1 MTRQTKIL
9 LVRVTSVIG
18 IVAAIAAILFI
29 QVSRNFRTIV
39 NLTDD
44 QARFMLNNELP
55 KGTNKFRVKQF
66 LDARKW
72 PYSDNG
78 AMVQTMI
85 HDAAHNGLI
94 RTDIQIKFSFD
105 SEEKLISYEIKDF
118 LTGP

>member
-29 QVSRNFRTIV
+29 QVSRNFRTIL

-72 PYSDNG
+72 PYSDNA

-85 HDAAHNGLI
+85 HDAAHNALI
-94 RTDIQIKFSFD
+94 LKGTQTQFYFHC
-105 SEEKLISYEIKDF
+105 ETQLI
-118 LTGP
+118 